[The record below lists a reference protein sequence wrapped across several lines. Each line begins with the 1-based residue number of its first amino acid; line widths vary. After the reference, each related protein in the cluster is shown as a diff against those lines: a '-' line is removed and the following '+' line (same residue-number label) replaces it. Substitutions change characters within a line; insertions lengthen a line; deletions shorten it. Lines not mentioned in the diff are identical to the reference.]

1 MGSRWSTSSNCDL
14 RGSPRLPWL
23 KPYPG
28 AGLSPKERKFNTSL
42 SRAHVVVECAFGRL
56 KGRWRPLLKRNDVM
70 YRTTISS
77 PPLGPTTTVA
87 TKTVDPWT
95 HTSKST
101 PCVHIDIQKR
111 KYQCLLWLKGNFVTQ
126 PAAPH
131 DLVIQHQD
139 YRMYT
144 LPDGTVKHKYGN
156 VYYHLTLPCICAKQ
170 PHFDA
175 TQIVVS
181 QVVKDQVTPVHHGFI
196 LAMLGVII

>member
-1 MGSRWSTSSNCDL
+1 MGSRWSTSFNCDL

-23 KPYPG
+23 MKPYPG

-77 PPLGPTTTVA
+77 P
-87 TKTVDPWT
+87 
-95 HTSKST
+95 
-101 PCVHIDIQKR
+101 
-111 KYQCLLWLKGNFVTQ
+111 LLWPPRLWIPGHTLLSPPPVFTLIFRKGNISVCYGCKGNFAKQ

-156 VYYHLTLPCICAKQ
+156 VYYHPTLPCICAKQ